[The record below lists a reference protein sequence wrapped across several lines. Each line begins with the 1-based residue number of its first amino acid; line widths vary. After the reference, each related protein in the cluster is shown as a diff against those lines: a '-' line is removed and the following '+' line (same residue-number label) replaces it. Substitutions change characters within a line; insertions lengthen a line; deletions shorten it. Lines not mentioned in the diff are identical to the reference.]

1 MKNVALI
8 FFAILLSVR
17 ALAQEPVTKPSFEK
31 PSPIIKFAPLSIL
44 DKTATYQFA
53 LEYFLTD
60 RKSLQGEIGYGS
72 SSIDFLTAANPKKD
86 EQTIRFRGE
95 YRIYSSA
102 IPALFKRELNKDYI
116 AFEFLYKN
124 HTYLNNQEFGRSCGG
139 SQGCDY
145 YEKFEFI
152 QQTQSF
158 ASHFKYGSQLF
169 SKSGFVIDAYI
180 GAGFRVT
187 DVQTFRLPDNL
198 GITSNFSNSI
208 FSYNYNSQ
216 YFPTQKGLYRSLSI
230 AAGLKIGLSTQKKK
244 KV

>member
-1 MKNVALI
+1 MKNFALI
-8 FFAILLSVR
+8 FFSILLSIR
-17 ALAQEPVTKPSFEK
+17 ALGQEPVAKPPLEI

-53 LEYFLTD
+53 LEYFLTN
-60 RKSLQGEIGYGS
+60 RKSLQGELGYGS

-124 HTYLNNQEFGRSCGG
+124 HSYLNSLEFGRSCNGA
-139 SQGCDY
+139 QGCNY
-145 YEKFEFI
+145 YEKFEFT

-158 ASHFKYGSQLF
+158 AGHFKYGSQFF
-169 SKSGFVIDAYI
+169 SKSGFVLDAFV
-180 GAGFRVT
+180 GVGFRIT
-187 DVQTFRLPDNL
+187 DVQTINLPDNL
-198 GITSNFSNSI
+198 GGINNYSSSI

-230 AAGLKIGLSTQKKK
+230 AAGLKFGLSTQKKK